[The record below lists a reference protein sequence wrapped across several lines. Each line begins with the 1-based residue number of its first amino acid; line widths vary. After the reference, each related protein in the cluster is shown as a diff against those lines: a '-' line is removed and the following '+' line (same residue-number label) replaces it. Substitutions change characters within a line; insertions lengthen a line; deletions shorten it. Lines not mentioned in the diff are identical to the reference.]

1 METDAALDIPENDK
15 KYIIE
20 KTVDGYS
27 PEQISYL
34 LREDEGSYVSE
45 TGVKQF
51 IGKDQV
57 QEKIE
62 MVEGIRKRKA
72 DVTRKELITD
82 LKEAK
87 EGLKTEIDELREANR
102 SDISNESI
110 SNLISNIKLLGE
122 FIGELKQETP
132 EQTGTVNINKL
143 EQNFNFKQAIQYMP
157 PEDKRTV
164 AEQLADDPDVEDF
177 AITKKAE

>member
-1 METDAALDIPENDK
+1 MDALDIPKDDQ

-27 PEQISYL
+27 PEQIAYL
-34 LREDEGSYVSE
+34 LKEEEDSYVGVSA
-45 TGVKQF
+45 VKQF
-51 IGKDQV
+51 IGSDQA
-57 QEKIE
+57 QNKIQ

-72 DVTRKELITD
+72 EVTRKELITD

-87 EGLKTEIDELREANR
+87 EGLKTEIEKLREKDRA
-102 SDISNESI
+102 DISNESM

-122 FIGELKQETP
+122 FIGELQQETP
-132 EQTGTVNINKL
+132 EQTGTININKL

-157 PEDKRTV
+157 PEDKKTV
-164 AEQLADDPDVEDF
+164 AEQLADDPDVQDY
-177 AITKKAE
+177 IIKKQQ